1 MYVNISVYVGS
12 HGDQKRVLDALKLEL
27 QVPVR
32 CPTRVLETVPQASE
46 RAVKA
51 INHWAISPATNTIVF
66 NSFFYFREKNGQIF
80 IQIYII

>member
-12 HGDQKRVLDALKLEL
+12 HGDQKRVSDARKLEL

-32 CPTRVLETVPQASE
+32 CPTRVLETIPQASE
-46 RAVKA
+46 RAVKP

-66 NSFFYFREKNGQIF
+66 NSFFYFREKKMASF
-80 IQIYII
+80 LYKYI